1 MSFEKLTNFL
11 NDEIYENNRIPGC
24 DVIVTKGYDVVFR
37 EQFGYADLENNTPVN
52 TESQYFLYSCTKPVT
67 VTGAMRLVES
77 GKLDLDAP
85 AAHYLPELADAFL
98 EKDGV
103 RYAPEK
109 QMSVRN
115 LFTMTAGFNYNVD
128 RAPIKELFAT
138 ENERITTREFAS
150 AAVKSRLDFE
160 PGARFQYSICHDI
173 LAGVVEAVSDMPF
186 GDYQKKYI
194 FEPLGM
200 EKTGFLSTLPTPP
213 VTPPL
218 YAVNTKTLESY
229 LLEHPYRHGLHD
241 KFQSGG
247 AGMISTVED
256 YSKFASAMACG
267 GVSKD
272 GYRILKPESIKLMSS
287 EQLKNFTLDPTFSC
301 AAGAGYGY
309 GLGVRTLVN
318 KEAGQRSPV
327 GEFGWDGAAG
337 SYVLVDTDNNLS
349 IFFATHLCQWPSKIG
364 GIHTK
369 IRDIVYDALEI

>member
-11 NDEIYENNRIPGC
+11 NDEMYANNRIPGC

-37 EQFGYADLENNTPVN
+37 GQFGHADLENETPVD
-52 TESQYFLYSCTKPVT
+52 TKSQYYLYSCTKPVT
-67 VTGAMRLVES
+67 VTGTMRLVES
-77 GKLDLDAP
+77 GKLDLDTP
-85 AAHYLPELADAFL
+85 AAHYLPELRDVFL

-103 RYAPEK
+103 RITPEK

-115 LFTMTAGFNYNVD
+115 LFTMTAGFNYNID
-128 RAPIKELFAT
+128 RDPIKQLFAT
-138 ENERITTREFAS
+138 ENERITAREFAS
-150 AAVKSRLDFE
+150 AAVKSRIDFE

-200 EKTGFLSTLPTPP
+200 ENTGFLSTLPTKPT
-213 VTPPL
+213 TPPL
-218 YAVNTKTLESY
+218 YEVNAQTLESD
-229 LLEHPYRHGLHD
+229 LLAHPYRHGLHD

-256 YSKFASAMACG
+256 YSKFSSAMACG

-272 GYRILKPESIKLMSS
+272 GYRILKPESIKLMAS
-287 EQLKNFTLDPTFSC
+287 EQLRDFALNSNFSC
-301 AAGAGYGY
+301 AAGKGYGY
-309 GLGVRTLVN
+309 GLGVRTLIDRS
-318 KEAGQRSPV
+318 EGQRSPL

-337 SYVLVDTDNNLS
+337 SYVLIDTDNNLS
-349 IFFATHLCQWPSKIG
+349 IFFATHLCKWPSKIG
-364 GIHTK
+364 GMHAK
-369 IRDIVYDALEI
+369 IRDIVYDTLGI